1 MRYIKSFVILV
12 LLLLMTSCFDYSD
25 EGKHWTES
33 WIATTN
39 IDGSERKFLI
49 QWGGTPYYVADLDN
63 PEEERIIIGANTAVL
78 SMNEDGTLGD
88 NILTDMGNIVEIS
101 QDRTKMLMEYNLDIY
116 IANVDGSNLIQ
127 ITNTPDIREHD
138 ASISADNSQ
147 IVYSR
152 YINNQEVRSE
162 ILLIY
167 DLMENTETELLRE
180 ENSNSN
186 YLRIRD
192 TCVASNKIF
201 YSISSS
207 PDVKPDG
214 LYCYDIITGI
224 DSLVYND
231 SSLVDMITDYDN
243 SVYLLQA
250 SRTLLQIDMNSF
262 DSQVLF
268 IESTQR
274 YYNEL
279 VLDPSKENICLCDSE
294 AYPLMYFIQT
304 GDYVKF
310 DRQSGKVSFNK
321 NSTRLISTTQ
331 RQHPY
336 DF

>member
-1 MRYIKSFVILV
+1 MRFIKSIAI
-12 LLLLMTSCFDYSD
+12 LLLLLLLTSCFDYSD
-25 EGKHWTES
+25 EGKYWSEEWT
-33 WIATTN
+33 ATMN
-39 IDGSERKFLI
+39 IDGSEIEYLAK
-49 QWGGTPYYVADLDN
+49 GGGPPFYVADLDN
-63 PEEERIIIGANTAVL
+63 PGEEKVIIDNYISVSYLNDDETF
-78 SMNEDGTLGD
+78 GD

-138 ASISADNSQ
+138 ASISADNTKL
-147 IVYSR
+147 VYSR
-152 YINNQEVRSE
+152 SIYNQEVRSGA
-162 ILLIY
+162 LLIY
-167 DLMENTETELLRE
+167 DLTNNTETELIRE
-180 ENSNSN
+180 ENDN
-186 YLRIRD
+186 YINISD
-192 TCVASNKIF
+192 KCIVSDKVF
-201 YSISSS
+201 YLISST

-243 SVYLLQA
+243 SIYLLQA

-274 YYNEL
+274 YYNDL

-321 NSTRLISTTQ
+321 NSTRLISKTQ

>member
-12 LLLLMTSCFDYSD
+12 LLLLLTSCFDYSD
-25 EGKHWTES
+25 EGKYWSEEWT
-33 WIATTN
+33 ATMN
-39 IDGSERKFLI
+39 IDGSEIDYLFA
-49 QWGGTPYYVADLDN
+49 GGGSPFYVADLSN
-63 PEEERIIIGANTAVL
+63 PEQEKIIISGFSSVYSLN
-78 SMNEDGTLGD
+78 SEGTLWEG
-88 NILTDMGNIVEIS
+88 ILLGVGNIVEIS
-101 QDRTKMLMEYNLDIY
+101 QDRTKMVMEYNYDIY

-138 ASISADNSQ
+138 ASISTDNTKL
-147 IVYSR
+147 VYSR
-152 YINNQEVRSE
+152 SIYNQEVRSGA
-162 ILLIY
+162 LLIY
-167 DLMENTETELLRE
+167 DLTNNTETELIRE
-180 ENSNSN
+180 ENDN
-186 YLRIRD
+186 YINISD
-192 TCVASNKIF
+192 KCIVSDKVF
-201 YSISSS
+201 YLISST

-243 SVYLLQA
+243 SIYLLQA
-250 SRTLLQIDMNSF
+250 SRTLLQIDINSL

-274 YYNEL
+274 AYSYL
-279 VLDPSKENICLCDSE
+279 VLDTSKENICLCGSQE
-294 AYPLMYFIQT
+294 YPLMYFMQT

-321 NSTRLISTTQ
+321 NSTRLISKTQ